1 MKLGTSY
8 FGNRWLK
15 HAETDLKDIKK
26 SHCQWVLHTFDEV
39 DLRFNRGNLKALTQ
53 ASHKLGLQVYY
64 SPWALGGVFG
74 GESLSAFTG
83 YHPDACQVLS
93 TGEKTAHACP
103 AHPEFRKFM
112 KTWIEAACAAGG
124 DVLFWDEPHL
134 WIASWEGRKERPD
147 EYSIGS
153 KFAQELFKKK
163 HGGKALPKRRNAEV
177 DAFREWI
184 LYDFLKWATETAKKV
199 RPSIKNA
206 VCLLPHLNKWP
217 NTLWEQVAALKS
229 VDIFATDPYW
239 KRFPYSN
246 PAKDKMEGFVDLSAE
261 RLVDI
266 GRRHQKEVQA
276 WFQIFALRK
285 QDEPD
290 IDKAVRMFYDA
301 GVRNIG
307 AWGYGGCASFSL
319 ITSQRPEQVW
329 KKVATAYGKL
339 AKRKG

>member
-1 MKLGTSY
+1 MP
-8 FGNRWLK
+8 
-15 HAETDLKDIKK
+15 
-26 SHCQWVLHTFDEV
+26 HTFDEV
-39 DLRFNRGNLKALTQ
+39 DLRFNRGNLKALTD
-53 ASHKLGLQVYY
+53 ASHKLGMKVYY
-64 SPWALGGVFG
+64 SPWAVGGIFG

-83 YHPDACQVLS
+83 YHPEACQVLS

-134 WIASWEGRKERPD
+134 WLANWEGRPVRSD
-147 EYSIGS
+147 EYSVGS
-153 KFAQELFKKK
+153 TYAQALFRKR
-163 HGGKALPKRRNAEV
+163 HGKPLPNHRNAEV
-177 DAFREWI
+177 DEFREWI
-184 LYDFLKWATETAKKV
+184 HYDFLKWATETAKKV
-199 RPSIKNA
+199 RPGIKNA

-229 VDIFATDPYW
+229 VVIFATDPYW
-239 KRFPYSN
+239 KRFPHSN
-246 PAKDKMEGFVDLSAE
+246 PEKDKMEGFVDLTAE

-266 GRRHQKEVQA
+266 GKRHKKEVQA

-290 IDKAVRMFYDA
+290 IDKATKMFYEA

-307 AWGYGGCASFSL
+307 AWGYGEFARRLLFDR
-319 ITSQRPEQVW
+319 QRAARTGVEAGEDGLWQAQPDE
-329 KKVATAYGKL
+329 KDRAIFGMESHF
-339 AKRKG
+339 